1 MARSDL
7 LLAELHGRPLH
18 DDGPSLVG
26 TALAALAAIGW
37 TMLAVVILTA
47 ILVACTAILVA
58 CCAPFALTF
67 MFFRKV
73 VGA

>member
-1 MARSDL
+1 MAHRDRPRRVDTADL
-7 LLAELHGRPLH
+7 FRHQSRGE
-18 DDGPSLVG
+18 DPSLSG
-26 TALAALAAIGW
+26 TALAAIGW
-37 TMLAVVILTA
+37 TMIAVVIL
-47 ILVACTAILVA
+47 TAILVA

>member
-1 MARSDL
+1 MARSDR
-7 LLAELHGRPLH
+7 LLAELHGRPFR
-18 DDGPSLVG
+18 DDGPSLIG
-26 TALAALAAIGW
+26 TALAAIGW
-37 TMLAVVILTA
+37 TMIAVVIL
-47 ILVACTAILVA
+47 TAILVA

>member
-1 MARSDL
+1 MARSDR
-7 LLAELHGRPLH
+7 LLAELHGRPYR

-47 ILVACTAILVA
+47 ILVAC
-58 CCAPFALTF
+58 CAPFALTF

>member
-1 MARSDL
+1 MARRDRSRRIDASDPFRHQPRG
-7 LLAELHGRPLH
+7 E
-18 DDGPSLVG
+18 DPSLIG
-26 TALAALAAIGW
+26 TALTAIGW

-47 ILVACTAILVA
+47 VLVA